1 MITEKKTIQILVLTR
16 YERLGASSRLRILQY
31 IPHLERKNI
40 NFQVQS
46 FFTNSDLEQK
56 YSTGKYSFLTI
67 VKSYLKRIFV
77 LLRKNKFDL
86 IWIEKEALPWI
97 PYIFEK
103 ILLKNKPYILD
114 IDDAWFHIYDLHK
127 NFLVRYFLGNR
138 LDMLMRESSTVI
150 CGNKYLQERAFS
162 ALAKNVKIIP
172 TVVDLDRYNSTKLV
186 TNKNDNNENVTS
198 IVWIGSPSTV
208 KYLDVI
214 SKTLIKLSQKT
225 RIKLIVIGATYH
237 LQNIDVSCIK
247 WSEDTEIYSIKL
259 GDIGIMPLYES
270 AWESGKCGYKLIQ
283 YMACSLPVIGS
294 PVGVNTEII
303 EHSKNGFLAS
313 TEDEWESY
321 FKILISDINLQK
333 KYGDHGFKTVEE
345 KYSLSSQVE
354 KIEAIIRDSLN

>member
-1 MITEKKTIQILVLTR
+1 
-16 YERLGASSRLRILQY
+16 
-31 IPHLERKNI
+31 
-40 NFQVQS
+40 
-46 FFTNSDLEQK
+46 
-56 YSTGKYSFLTI
+56 
-67 VKSYLKRIFV
+67 
-77 LLRKNKFDL
+77 
-86 IWIEKEALPWI
+86 
-97 PYIFEK
+97 
-103 ILLKNKPYILD
+103 
-114 IDDAWFHIYDLHK
+114 
-127 NFLVRYFLGNR
+127 
-138 LDMLMRESSTVI
+138 MLMRESSTVI
-150 CGNKYLQERAFS
+150 CGNKYLQGRAFS